1 MKNLR
6 KKLFFCDRQ
15 EVRIRWIFLFFLIL
29 LPFCTMAEQLEISM
43 TSRYLPTSKLVTIE
57 DIADLTEQA
66 FSDPITQETSIRF
79 KNEIIWLR
87 IELNNLSKQPQTS
100 WVTLGDTRT
109 SFVTLYQQD
118 EQDLRWHAIKNGLLV
133 PQSQRPVMNRSV
145 VFSFQLNPS
154 EKRVV
159 YFSLFNHH
167 PIGLHP
173 QCWSPEIFENQQRKQ
188 EKSDLIVF
196 GGAFTLAIFCLL
208 HAIAARD
215 TALFLNS
222 LRLVISGIWSALVM
236 GYVTFYYL
244 PEVPVFLP
252 IVSGLLPAISLM
264 VQKMIVLSFLPSQN
278 YPRWIRYSFY
288 GVIIIVILELIICSL
303 SPSFLDKTFKFNMFV
318 GAATLLPTIYACFIS
333 AWRGFKPAWWLLLSY
348 GSAFLGISSKVYEA
362 LGLSI
367 SHEFMDV
374 IGLVN
379 VLDSTLFFYIGTT
392 ARLDYLQT
400 KKKQALQQVIT
411 LQQETELRLEKEVKQ
426 RTAELETVRDEANE
440 ANQAKTV
447 FLAKVSHEL
456 RSPLHTI
463 LGYTNLM
470 QRDGNLQHLNT
481 IHDAG
486 QHLLDLI
493 DDLLVFVQH
502 SRETFLLNVQP
513 IFSQRL
519 IEQLQAH
526 GETLAKRNHNQF
538 LCHIDKTFPTCIEID
553 SRRVIQIGIALL
565 TNAANYTQYGRIELY
580 LNCVGE
586 NKNELELCVIDNGV
600 GINAADLKV
609 IFQPF
614 ERGKMTNTTKA
625 GLGLGLTIAVQLAK
639 AMGGD
644 LQAQSEPQK
653 GSIFTLCLP
662 FVEADASSIAPFKT
676 TELTVCGYEGKS
688 RRILVVE
695 DNDDHRYFMM
705 ESLET
710 LGFDVV
716 LAASLS
722 EALGYAIA
730 HADCDLVLL
739 DFNLGDAT
747 GHDVL
752 GELRKIT
759 GWENVP
765 VVLISASLVE
775 NTAGFATVLTKP
787 VKQNDLLGVMAQLL
801 NLIWRRKTVKSIE
814 NDVQT
819 DWETALN
826 EGDIFAIEAG
836 IDALKLK
843 NPELAGQLH
852 ACLLRYDFVAIKE
865 LLQRGNPAVR
875 RYSRGVRPKCSRN
888 AFENAAAEV

>member
-6 KKLFFCDRQ
+6 KKNFFCNRQ
-15 EVRIRWIFLFFLIL
+15 GVRIRWIFLFFLIL

-43 TSRYLPTSKLVTIE
+43 TSRYLPTGKQVTIE
-57 DIADLTEQA
+57 NIANRPEQD
-66 FSDPITQETSIRF
+66 FSSPITQKTPIRF
-79 KNEIIWLR
+79 EGEMIWVR
-87 IELNNLSKQPQTS
+87 VELENASKLTQTL
-100 WVTLGDTRT
+100 WLELGETRGA
-109 SFVTLYQQD
+109 FATLYQHD
-118 EQDLRWHAIKNGLLV
+118 EQNLHWNTVKNGLLM
-133 PQSQRPVMNRSV
+133 PLSQRPVMNRNV
-145 VFSFQLNPS
+145 VFPLQLNPS
-154 EKRVV
+154 EKRLIYVALET
-159 YFSLFNHH
+159 YHLIELF
-167 PIGLHP
+167 PK
-173 QCWSPEIFENQQRKQ
+173 CWLPEVFEKRQINQ

-236 GYVTFYYL
+236 GYVTFHYL

-264 VQKMIVLSFLPSQN
+264 VQNMMVLSFLPSQN

-288 GVIIIVILELIICSL
+288 GVIIIIILELIICSQ
-303 SPSFLDKTFKFNMFV
+303 STAFIPQIFKLNMLIRT
-318 GAATLLPTIYACFIS
+318 AIILPTIYACLIC
-333 AWRGFKPAWWLLLSY
+333 AWRGFRPAWWLLLSY
-348 GSAFLGISSKVYEA
+348 SFVFWGIASKLCGA
-362 LGLSI
+362 LDLNFSP
-367 SHEFMDV
+367 ELLDA

-379 VLDSTLFFYIGTT
+379 ILSSTLFFYVGTT
-392 ARLDYLQT
+392 TRLDYLQT
-400 KKKQALQQVIT
+400 KQKQALQQLIT

-426 RTAELETVRDEANE
+426 RTAELETARDEANE

-470 QRDGNLQHLNT
+470 QREDNLQHLNT

-644 LQAQSEPQK
+644 LQAQSEPKK
-653 GSIFTLCLP
+653 GSIFTLRLP
-662 FVEADASSIAPFKT
+662 FVEADASSIAPFET

-759 GWENVP
+759 GWENIP

-865 LLQRGNPAVR
+865 LLQRG
-875 RYSRGVRPKCSRN
+875 
-888 AFENAAAEV
+888 